1 MGSEERRSRGTFDG
15 VGADRRQ
22 DPTETRQAQTQ
33 LRLGA
38 DRSQTAQIEPRQ
50 SQMGPRWNLGSQVN
64 SESAEPRQPREEP
77 ASLGEPS
84 SCTLSMHPPPRLPAQ
99 MERRGFSPQTLPPP
113 MSENVFSTSI
123 EFPDNPKH
131 PLLRK
136 GGSCLCP
143 QLPPEGEVA
152 RVACGYSD
160 RTSGFSSL
168 HQTQGCP
175 DRPWLWEAQLI
186 SEKPPAC
193 PDALTSSQ
201 LPHGVSFPQSQSRSS
216 ASSLT
221 SAP

>member
-1 MGSEERRSRGTFDG
+1 M
-15 VGADRRQ
+15 
-22 DPTETRQAQTQ
+22 
-33 LRLGA
+33 
-38 DRSQTAQIEPRQ
+38 
-50 SQMGPRWNLGSQVN
+50 
-64 SESAEPRQPREEP
+64 EPRQPSE
-77 ASLGEPS
+77 LGISRAP
-84 SCTLSMHPPPRLPAQ
+84 TAPGGARKPGGALQLHALHAPPPRLPAQ